1 MPMYIFRLSV
11 KWFHVCK
18 SDTTYRRSELAVIIG
33 DMFQAS
39 SGCDCD
45 MEGSLTKEQNRPRN
59 HHAVFGRGPGGAVRR
74 RGTPIPVLP
83 PRVPTPVPTSDTR

>member
-1 MPMYIFRLSV
+1 MTAGPVFV
-11 KWFHVCK
+11 Q
-18 SDTTYRRSELAVIIG
+18 SDATYRRSEVPVIVG
-33 DMFQAS
+33 AMFQAS

-45 MEGSLTKEQNRPRN
+45 MEGSLSKDQDPPRG
-59 HHAVFGRGPGGAVRR
+59 HHAGFGRGPGGAVRR